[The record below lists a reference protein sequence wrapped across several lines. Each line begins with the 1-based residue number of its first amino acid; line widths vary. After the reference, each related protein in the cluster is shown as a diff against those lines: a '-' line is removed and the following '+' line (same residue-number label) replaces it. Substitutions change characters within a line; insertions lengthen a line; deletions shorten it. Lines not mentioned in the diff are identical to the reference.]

1 MLKTYI
7 EAARLRTLPLSISGI
22 IVAGFLA
29 QFTGVFDLLIFIL
42 SILVTLS
49 FQILSN
55 YANDYGDGVKGT
67 DNENRIGPKRAIQ
80 SGAISP
86 AQLKRVIFVNA
97 LVSVLLSL
105 TLIYVSFGRENL
117 LLTLAFIGL
126 GAASIWAAIRYT
138 VGENAYGYR
147 GLGDVFVFLFFGLV
161 SVLGGYFL
169 YAQNFQIAF
178 LLPGVS
184 IGLLSTAVLNLNN
197 LRDRDS
203 DKISNKITVVVS
215 LGVQRA
221 KVYHTLLVLIPLLTS
236 LFFNYFFDLL
246 AIQNFIYL
254 IAFLPLIQ
262 NLVVVWNNTE
272 AVDLD
277 PELKKVALSTFLY
290 SLLFGISISL

>member
-29 QFTGVFDLLIFIL
+29 QFTGVFNLLIFVL

-67 DNENRIGPKRAIQ
+67 DNENRIGPARAIQ

-86 AQLKRVIFVNA
+86 RQLKKVIVINGFVSA
-97 LVSVLLSL
+97 ILSL

-138 VGENAYGYR
+138 VGEKAYGYR

-169 YAQNFQIAF
+169 YAENFQIAF
-178 LLPGVS
+178 VLPGVS

-221 KVYHTLLVLIPLLTS
+221 KIYHTLLVLIPLLSS
-236 LFFNYFFDLL
+236 LAFNYVFDLL
-246 AIQNFIYL
+246 AFQNFIYL

>member
-29 QFTGVFDLLIFIL
+29 QFTGVFNLLIFVL

-67 DNENRIGPKRAIQ
+67 DNENRIGPARAIQ

-86 AQLKRVIFVNA
+86 RQLKKVIVINGFVSA
-97 LVSVLLSL
+97 ILSL

-138 VGENAYGYR
+138 VGEKAYGYR

-169 YAQNFQIAF
+169 YAENFQIAF
-178 LLPGVS
+178 VLPGVS

-215 LGVQRA
+215 LGVKRS
-221 KVYHTLLVLIPLLTS
+221 KIYHTLLVLIPLLSS
-236 LFFNYFFDLL
+236 LAFNYVYDLL
-246 AIQNFIYL
+246 AFQNFIYL

-262 NLVVVWNNTE
+262 NLVVVWNNSE

>member
-29 QFTGVFDLLIFIL
+29 QFTGVFNLLIFVL

-67 DNENRIGPKRAIQ
+67 DNENRIGPARAIQ

-86 AQLKRVIFVNA
+86 RQLKKVIVINGFVSA
-97 LVSVLLSL
+97 ILSL

-138 VGENAYGYR
+138 VGEKAYGYR

-169 YAQNFQIAF
+169 YAENFQIAF
-178 LLPGVS
+178 VLPGVS

-215 LGVQRA
+215 LGVKRS
-221 KVYHTLLVLIPLLTS
+221 KIYHTLLVLIPLLSS
-236 LFFNYFFDLL
+236 LAFNYVYDLL
-246 AIQNFIYL
+246 AFQNFIYL
-254 IAFLPLIQ
+254 IAFLPLIR

>member
-29 QFTGVFDLLIFIL
+29 QFTGVFNLLIFVL

-67 DNENRIGPKRAIQ
+67 DNENRIGPARAIQ

-86 AQLKRVIFVNA
+86 RQLKKVIVINGFV
-97 LVSVLLSL
+97 STILSL

-138 VGENAYGYR
+138 VGEKAYGYR

-169 YAQNFQIAF
+169 YAENFQIAF
-178 LLPGVS
+178 VLPGVS

-221 KVYHTLLVLIPLLTS
+221 KIYHTLLVLIPLLSS
-236 LFFNYFFDLL
+236 LAFNYVFDLL
-246 AIQNFIYL
+246 AFQNFIYL

>member
-29 QFTGVFDLLIFIL
+29 QFTGVFNLLIFVL

-67 DNENRIGPKRAIQ
+67 DNENRIGPARAIQ

-86 AQLKRVIFVNA
+86 RQLKKVIVINGFV
-97 LVSVLLSL
+97 STILSL

-138 VGENAYGYR
+138 VGEKAYGYR

-169 YAQNFQIAF
+169 YAENVQIAF

-215 LGVQRA
+215 LGVKRA
-221 KVYHTLLVLIPLLTS
+221 KIYHTLLVLIPLLSS
-236 LFFNYFFDLL
+236 LAFNYVFDLL
-246 AIQNFIYL
+246 AFQNFIYL

>member
-138 VGENAYGYR
+138 VGEKAYGYR

-221 KVYHTLLVLIPLLTS
+221 KVYHTLLVLIPLLAS

>member
-105 TLIYVSFGRENL
+105 SLIYVSFGRENL

-138 VGENAYGYR
+138 VGEKAYGYR

-221 KVYHTLLVLIPLLTS
+221 KVYHTLLVLIPLLAS

>member
-1 MLKTYI
+1 
-7 EAARLRTLPLSISGI
+7 
-22 IVAGFLA
+22 
-29 QFTGVFDLLIFIL
+29 
-42 SILVTLS
+42 
-49 FQILSN
+49 
-55 YANDYGDGVKGT
+55 
-67 DNENRIGPKRAIQ
+67 
-80 SGAISP
+80 
-86 AQLKRVIFVNA
+86 
-97 LVSVLLSL
+97 
-105 TLIYVSFGRENL
+105 
-117 LLTLAFIGL
+117 
-126 GAASIWAAIRYT
+126 
-138 VGENAYGYR
+138 
-147 GLGDVFVFLFFGLV
+147 LV

-178 LLPGVS
+178 LLPGFS

>member
-138 VGENAYGYR
+138 VGEKAYGYR

-221 KVYHTLLVLIPLLTS
+221 KVYHTLLVLIPLLAS

-290 SLLFGISISL
+290 SLLFGISISF

>member
-29 QFTGVFDLLIFIL
+29 QFTGVFNLLIFVL

-67 DNENRIGPKRAIQ
+67 DNENRIGPARAIQ

-86 AQLKRVIFVNA
+86 RQLKKVIVINGFVSA
-97 LVSVLLSL
+97 ILSL

-138 VGENAYGYR
+138 VGEKAYGYR

-169 YAQNFQIAF
+169 YAENFQIAF
-178 LLPGVS
+178 VLPGVS

-215 LGVQRA
+215 LGVKRS
-221 KVYHTLLVLIPLLTS
+221 KIYHTLLVLIPLLSS
-236 LFFNYFFDLL
+236 LAFNYVYDLL
-246 AIQNFIYL
+246 AFQNFIYL

>member
-105 TLIYVSFGRENL
+105 SLIYVSFGRENL

-138 VGENAYGYR
+138 VGEKAYGYR

-221 KVYHTLLVLIPLLTS
+221 KVYHILLVLIPLLAS

>member
-29 QFTGVFDLLIFIL
+29 QFTGVFNLLIFVL

-67 DNENRIGPKRAIQ
+67 DNESRIGPARAIQ

-86 AQLKRVIFVNA
+86 GQLKKVIVINGFVSA
-97 LVSVLLSL
+97 ILSL

-138 VGENAYGYR
+138 VGEKAYGYR

-169 YAQNFQIAF
+169 YAENFQIAF
-178 LLPGVS
+178 VLPGVS

-221 KVYHTLLVLIPLLTS
+221 KIYHTLLVLIPLLSS
-236 LFFNYFFDLL
+236 LAFNYVFDLL
-246 AIQNFIYL
+246 AFQNFIYL

-262 NLVVVWNNTE
+262 NLVVVWNNSE

>member
-1 MLKTYI
+1 
-7 EAARLRTLPLSISGI
+7 
-22 IVAGFLA
+22 
-29 QFTGVFDLLIFIL
+29 
-42 SILVTLS
+42 
-49 FQILSN
+49 
-55 YANDYGDGVKGT
+55 
-67 DNENRIGPKRAIQ
+67 
-80 SGAISP
+80 
-86 AQLKRVIFVNA
+86 
-97 LVSVLLSL
+97 LSL

-138 VGENAYGYR
+138 VGEKAYGYR

-169 YAQNFQIAF
+169 YAENFQIAF
-178 LLPGVS
+178 VLPGVS

-215 LGVQRA
+215 LGVKRS
-221 KVYHTLLVLIPLLTS
+221 KIYHTLLVLIPLLSS
-236 LFFNYFFDLL
+236 LAFNYVYDLL
-246 AIQNFIYL
+246 AFQNFIYL
-254 IAFLPLIQ
+254 IAFLPLIR

>member
-138 VGENAYGYR
+138 VGEKAYGYR